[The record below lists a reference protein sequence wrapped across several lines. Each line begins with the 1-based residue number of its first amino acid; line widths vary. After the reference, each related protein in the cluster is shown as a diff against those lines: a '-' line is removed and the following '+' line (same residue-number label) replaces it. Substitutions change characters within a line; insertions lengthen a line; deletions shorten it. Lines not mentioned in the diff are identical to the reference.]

1 MIKKFFSYAG
11 IEGFAK
17 GLNWMTIAL
26 LPLFLPTEEYG
37 TVGLLVAIEG
47 VVNTI
52 LTLGQGRA
60 ILRHTITYKEKMLPY
75 ALQLNILSVSIVFL
89 LCIIL
94 SLFKHEFLGIA
105 FFPHLYF
112 LFISLLFY
120 NLSGLMN
127 AHALATDN
135 PKSFRNSRLWY
146 ALVKLCAVMIICYL
160 TKNGVGYIYG
170 SFTAGIVFIIF
181 FYKEIFKHF
190 EFRKIFI
197 FDKNLKFLFFFG
209 LPLIFH
215 ALSGNILSYAD
226 RFFVEGFLNKSQLGI
241 YTFAYSLGSSIFFFY
256 GSVAAYFEPLV
267 YKFSKEKKRYQTIL
281 KFYLTSVLSC
291 AFLFCVLILIGT
303 RFFAFRFVSPD
314 YIAGFNI
321 LPIVLGAHL
330 LIPFYHL
337 GNYELTVLNKTAF
350 IATSTISSAILN
362 LGLNIVLIPK
372 WGILGAALGT
382 LCSYTF
388 LSLVC
393 NGWAMKTS
401 GIQRN
406 YLKYLSLLFVFVNLV
421 ILFVNLKINEIWL
434 ATGVLFLAFLTL
446 AFLSVR
452 QIPQLKIALRRT

>member
-17 GLNWMTIAL
+17 GLNWTTIAL

-47 VVNTI
+47 VTNTV

-60 ILRHTITYKEKMLPY
+60 VLRHTITYKEKMLPY
-75 ALQLNILSVSIVFL
+75 ALQLNILSVSVVFF

-94 SLFKHEFLGIA
+94 SIFKREFLGIA

-112 LFISLLFY
+112 LFFSLLFY

-135 PKSFRNSRLWY
+135 PTAFRNSRLWY
-146 ALVKLCAVMIICYL
+146 ALVKLGAVMGICSI
-160 TKNGVGYIYG
+160 TKSGIGYIYG
-170 SFTAGIVFIIF
+170 SLTAGVIFMIF
-181 FYKEIFKHF
+181 FYKKIFKHF
-190 EFRKIFI
+190 EFRKILV

-256 GSVAAYFEPLV
+256 GSVGAYFEPLV
-267 YKFSKEKKRYQTIL
+267 YKFSKEKERYRTIL
-281 KFYLTSVLSC
+281 QFYLTFVLSC
-291 AFLFCVLILIGT
+291 AFLFCALILIGT
-303 RFFAFRFVSPD
+303 RFFAFRFVSQD
-314 YIAGFNI
+314 YISGFNI
-321 LPIVLGAHL
+321 LPVVLGAHL

-337 GNYELTVLNKTAF
+337 GNYELTVLNKTTF

-362 LGLNIVLIPK
+362 LGLNIILIPK
-372 WGILGAALGT
+372 WGIWGAALGT
-382 LCSYTF
+382 FCSYTF

-406 YLKYLSLLFVFVNLV
+406 YLKYISLLFVFVNTITLLV
-421 ILFVNLKINEIWL
+421 NFKISEIWTAVGAL
-434 ATGVLFLAFLTL
+434 LFAFFALG
-446 AFLSVR
+446 FLSIK
-452 QIPQLKIALRRT
+452 QLPDLKIALKSN